1 MIKFGEVDNLLS
13 ILTSVLANISKLGM
27 NPLPGL
33 TCFSVANISLA
44 LAPGSCIFL
53 RIQIFLY
60 ALLQVNFC
68 LSDLSEEL
76 VAGEAY
82 NLERLVRV
90 PLCECIESE
99 VLRNNIGI
107 IGNNVGI
114 IGSQN
119 SKI

>member
-1 MIKFGEVDNLLS
+1 MIKFGEVDNLLF
-13 ILTSVLANISKLGM
+13 ILTSVLANSSKLGTK
-27 NPLPGL
+27 LSPGL

-53 RIQIFLY
+53 RIQIFLS
-60 ALLQVNFC
+60 ALLQVNF
-68 LSDLSEEL
+68 SDLSEEL

-82 NLERLVRV
+82 NLKRLVRV

-99 VLRNNIGI
+99 VLRNNIGV

>member
-1 MIKFGEVDNLLS
+1 MINVGEVDNLLS
-13 ILTSVLANISKLGM
+13 ILTSVLANNSKLGT

-53 RIQIFLY
+53 RIQIFLS
-60 ALLQVNFC
+60 ALLQVNF
-68 LSDLSEEL
+68 SDLSEEL

-114 IGSQN
+114 IGCQN

>member
-53 RIQIFLY
+53 RFRIFLY

-99 VLRNNIGI
+99 VLRNNVGI

-114 IGSQN
+114 TGSQN